1 MKRIFWMAPL
11 GLALCVA
18 PFAIGRAM
26 AASREGV
33 DAPTFAGASSTASSA
48 ASSTRTEAS
57 QNARVARATSDFD
70 NTRADRRETA
80 WGRFVADALRDK
92 TRADIALVNAG
103 TLESGVLQ
111 TGDVSQNDIAT
122 LLSFGDDEVATIQV
136 SGAQLRA
143 ALERAVAA
151 SPTASPAWLHLS
163 GATATFNAKAKSGA
177 RLTSLQVAGRDV
189 QASDSFSVAMPMGL
203 AEGGSGYY
211 KIWKGGA
218 QGKGVS
224 LLQTVVDY
232 ARARREIAP
241 DGEARVR
248 AN

>member
-26 AASREGV
+26 AATREGGINA
-33 DAPTFAGASSTASSA
+33 DASIAAGAT
-48 ASSTRTEAS
+48 SSTRKGDNAE

-103 TLESGVLQ
+103 TLENGVLEA
-111 TGDVSQNDIAT
+111 GDVSQNDIAD
-122 LLSFGDDEVATIQV
+122 LLSFGDDEVATIQI

-163 GATATFNAKAKSGA
+163 GATATFNARAKSGA
-177 RLTSLQVAGRDV
+177 RLTSLQANGRDV
-189 QASDSFSVAMPMGL
+189 QADDSFSVAMPMGL

-211 KIWKGGA
+211 KIWKGGG
-218 QGKGVS
+218 QGKIVS
-224 LLQTVVDY
+224 LLQTVVAY
-232 ARARREIAP
+232 AHARREISP
-241 DGEARVR
+241 DNETRIR